1 MSLTG
6 LTPLFRARLSVLGHP
21 NCNQFNAED
30 VSQYR
35 HVVAWLE
42 DQKIRFY
49 PIQDRD
55 PLRRVQAPDWDS
67 HCQTYVERM
76 QCPASLARRNA
87 QTRLMWLL
95 NRAVQ
100 LQYAQNN
107 PPHQHDKE
115 EINGAEAKSTNP
127 LSGIDGMK
135 ITRPLSLF
143 NLKRLF
149 QIIIIVKGDEFKS
162 QVAQLAKELKVTPH
176 PDPVITFEAC
186 CIVIKALVDKRDN
199 ESPSKSK
206 EKPTKPFNE
215 PPKKRSDPD
224 DIIINQLQELQK
236 EPGLCRALK
245 VLRLLNLKDLRGLQ
259 DEVNNTIEQIQALTA
274 NPKTDTRLGQV
285 GR

>member
-127 LSGIDGMK
+127 LSGID
-135 ITRPLSLF
+135 
-143 NLKRLF
+143 
-149 QIIIIVKGDEFKS
+149 VKGDEFKS

-206 EKPTKPFNE
+206 EKVQRLDLNAHNFGV
-215 PPKKRSDPD
+215 S
-224 DIIINQLQELQK
+224 QELQK